1 METQKKEKEIY
12 DLKGRYDVFQRG
24 MLMVVRVCFR
34 LRGVLHVVCHW
45 IYRRS
50 ILCVNIHFINGISH
64 NKWDLTI
71 DVFLI
76 LMIRNVHNVPKKM
89 PPSEI

>member
-12 DLKGRYDVFQRG
+12 DLKGRYDAFRRR

-34 LRGVLHVVCHW
+34 LRGVLPVVCHW
-45 IYRRS
+45 IYPRS
-50 ILCVNIHFINGISH
+50 ISCVNIRFINGTCH
-64 NKWDLTI
+64 KKWEITV

-89 PPSEI
+89 PRSEI

>member
-12 DLKGRYDVFQRG
+12 DLKGRYDAFRGG

-45 IYRRS
+45 IYRRCIS
-50 ILCVNIHFINGISH
+50 CVNIRFINGTCR
-64 NKWDLTI
+64 NKRDLTV

-76 LMIRNVHNVPKKM
+76 LMILNVHNVPKKM
-89 PPSEI
+89 PRSEI